1 MKTQN
6 YISKQM
12 TIILF
17 IFFPLLAGMSSCKKD
32 KTLEVDITKFEWV
45 LQEINTW
52 SETYKPE
59 KKEYFRE
66 NAFVLNFD
74 TDTTFSL
81 NTSVNYA
88 GGKYKMETKGK
99 ILIVAYG
106 ESSSVGVADTKEQE
120 LNQNLIN
127 VFKEVTEYKVV
138 GKTLVFK
145 GRKGEIEFKKK

>member
-1 MKTQN
+1 MQEVNTKW
-6 YISKQM
+6 KQ
-12 TIILF
+12 
-17 IFFPLLAGMSSCKKD
+17 
-32 KTLEVDITKFEWV
+32 
-45 LQEINTW
+45 
-52 SETYKPE
+52 
-59 KKEYFRE
+59 
-66 NAFVLNFD
+66 
-74 TDTTFSL
+74 
-81 NTSVNYA
+81 
-88 GGKYKMETKGK
+88 KGK